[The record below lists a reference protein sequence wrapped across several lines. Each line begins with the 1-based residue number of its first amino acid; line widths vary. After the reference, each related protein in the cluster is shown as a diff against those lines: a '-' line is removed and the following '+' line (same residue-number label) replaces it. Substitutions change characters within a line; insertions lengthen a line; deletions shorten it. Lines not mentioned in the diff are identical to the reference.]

1 MRKPLVIG
9 ICGGSGS
16 GKTAIANALF
26 KYYKG
31 TSLILNQDFYYK
43 DLSSMSFTSRCKQN
57 FDHPDSIDFDLLF
70 LQLSKLLSGNKV
82 EIPQYDYTK
91 HVRRK
96 KTLCVETSRI
106 IILDG
111 TLIFSRLE
119 LVELIDMKIFI
130 DSPDEKR
137 LKFRQRRDVLERGR
151 TIDSINE
158 QYSKTVRPMYDKFVY
173 PSKKYA
179 NIIINDPKTLDKSV
193 HIIKK
198 EIGKI
203 LV

>member
-1 MRKPLVIG
+1 
-9 ICGGSGS
+9 
-16 GKTAIANALF
+16 
-26 KYYKG
+26 
-31 TSLILNQDFYYK
+31 
-43 DLSSMSFTSRCKQN
+43 
-57 FDHPDSIDFDLLF
+57 
-70 LQLSKLLSGNKV
+70 
-82 EIPQYDYTK
+82 
-91 HVRRK
+91 
-96 KTLCVETSRI
+96 
-106 IILDG
+106 
-111 TLIFSRLE
+111 
-119 LVELIDMKIFI
+119 MKIFI
-130 DSPDEKR
+130 DSPDAKR

-198 EIGKI
+198 EIEKI